1 MNVRNETN
9 KDYVDVVGKIL
20 IMNGSIEKES
30 ALINDRFEK
39 MDWVYLSIIKIL
51 SILNLLVMFND
62 SYYIFIV

>member
-39 MDWVYLSIIKIL
+39 MD
-51 SILNLLVMFND
+51 
-62 SYYIFIV
+62 